1 MLSLILSLLLVTS
14 TSALYVS
21 ARKNIELMEKIE
33 EFQDAVD
40 VCLDTLEAQ
49 YQTIESKT
57 KIELF
62 SDEPVVRAL
71 VQDIAIAKMSVLEV
85 AKVLDETIKDE
96 EA

>member
-1 MLSLILSLLLVTS
+1 MLSLILSLLLATS

-21 ARKNIELMEKIE
+21 VRKNIELMEKIE

-40 VCLDTLEAQ
+40 VCLDTLETQ